1 MRFIRKSLNNSPYK
15 FIHKTFKS
23 SNQTKV
29 SWKNYRDKGALLR
42 ELINEQF
49 GLCAYSEIELNKL
62 NKDSYDAHIE
72 HVKPKVKCP
81 ERIFDYFNIVAS
93 ALHSNSLKK
102 ITTPECFA
110 GHAKGGK
117 YDQNLFLSPLARSS
131 AKYFIY
137 LSDGRV
143 VPSNNLDDDGVK
155 MAKYTINLLNLNC
168 EYLKNR
174 RNLWLDEIDILID
187 QYLDDVDTLKI
198 LCDCELGITNGKIRS
213 FHTAM
218 RQRFGSISEK
228 VIEDNY
234 PQIL

>member
-155 MAKYTINLLNLNC
+155 MAKYTINCLVPQSYGVSLPQLQ
-168 EYLKNR
+168 ET
-174 RNLWLDEIDILID
+174 NLWEV
-187 QYLDDVDTLKI
+187 YYTLMPR
-198 LCDCELGITNGKIRS
+198 L
-213 FHTAM
+213 
-218 RQRFGSISEK
+218 RQEFDKKYKTLQRQSL
-228 VIEDNY
+228 Y
-234 PQIL
+234 